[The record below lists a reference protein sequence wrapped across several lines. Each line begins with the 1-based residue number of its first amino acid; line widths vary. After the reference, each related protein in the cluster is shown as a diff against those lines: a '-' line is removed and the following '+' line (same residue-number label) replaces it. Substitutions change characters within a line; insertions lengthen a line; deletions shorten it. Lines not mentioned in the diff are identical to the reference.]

1 MFLTLDA
8 FKMPLEVD
16 SGRFAWSLVEL
27 MTVSPVLLVTY
38 RKPGRNFDTAL
49 LMSGDQELL
58 AVMREV
64 PRGSV
69 SAVHVLFPPRWSSS
83 SGWEVL
89 PVRKLESKARTDDMP
104 LETVVLTLGDGVR
117 YTGFPLSLVRGDM
130 GQLTLLA
137 EFPEQGRD
145 H

>member
-1 MFLTLDA
+1 MFLTFEA

-16 SGRFAWSLVEL
+16 PARQAWSLVEL
-27 MTVSPVLLVTY
+27 MAVSPVLLVTH
-38 RKPGRNFDTAL
+38 RKPGRDFDTAL

-58 AVMREV
+58 GVMRGV

-69 SAVHVLFPPRWSSS
+69 TAVHVLFPPRWSSS

-89 PVRKLESKARTDDMP
+89 PVRKIEAKARTHDMP
-104 LETVVLTLGDGVR
+104 LETAVLTLSDGAK
-117 YTGFPLSLVRGDM
+117 YTGFPLSLARADSTE
-130 GQLTLLA
+130 LTLLV
-137 EFPEQGRD
+137 EFPGLVPE